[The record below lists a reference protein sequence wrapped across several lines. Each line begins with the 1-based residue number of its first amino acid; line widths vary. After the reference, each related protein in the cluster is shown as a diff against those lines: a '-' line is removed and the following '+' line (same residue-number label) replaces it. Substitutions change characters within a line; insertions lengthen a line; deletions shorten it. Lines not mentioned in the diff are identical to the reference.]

1 MSEIGPVVVVGGG
14 VTGLVAAHHLLQA
27 GVDVAIVE
35 ASQRLGG
42 KVRTE
47 HVDGFVVE
55 AGPDSFVAQKRTVLE
70 LAAHLGLD
78 GDVRPTRPGVGGSR
92 VWWDGRL
99 HDLPEGL
106 LLMAPSRLTPLF
118 RSSLLSWKGKL
129 RVLGDLFLPRG
140 GSDDESLE
148 SFVLRRLGPEML
160 ERVAQPLVAGIHAAE
175 PSTMSLRASFPRF
188 LDMEREHRSLFLAAR
203 AARKKATGA
212 SGSHFVT
219 FARGMG
225 QLTDALVEA
234 IGPAHVRT
242 GVAVTDLEARGGG
255 YRLGLGAGST
265 LEAAAVVLAAP
276 ARTTARLLAPVVPE
290 AAAAIG
296 GIAQVSTSTVTLVY
310 RAADVPE
317 LSGTGF
323 LVPAAQGRKV
333 TGVTFLSNKWPGRV
347 PDDRFVM
354 LRAFVGG
361 RHGQQA
367 ATCPRDQL
375 VEIVRA
381 ELAEMLDLRADPVL
395 TRVFQWVDG
404 LHRYT
409 LGHLDRVRVAEA
421 ALDQHPGLVVAGAA
435 FHGIGL
441 NECVDSG
448 RRAAMRLLAGQLAG
462 QPGGRR

>member
-1 MSEIGPVVVVGGG
+1 
-14 VTGLVAAHHLLQA
+14 
-27 GVDVAIVE
+27 
-35 ASQRLGG
+35 
-42 KVRTE
+42 
-47 HVDGFVVE
+47 
-55 AGPDSFVAQKRTVLE
+55 
-70 LAAHLGLD
+70 
-78 GDVRPTRPGVGGSR
+78 
-92 VWWDGRL
+92 
-99 HDLPEGL
+99 
-106 LLMAPSRLTPLF
+106 
-118 RSSLLSWKGKL
+118 
-129 RVLGDLFLPRG
+129 
-140 GSDDESLE
+140 
-148 SFVLRRLGPEML
+148 
-160 ERVAQPLVAGIHAAE
+160 
-175 PSTMSLRASFPRF
+175 
-188 LDMEREHRSLFLAAR
+188 
-203 AARKKATGA
+203 
-212 SGSHFVT
+212 
-219 FARGMG
+219 MG
-225 QLTDALVEA
+225 QLIDALVEA
-234 IGPAHVRT
+234 IGPAYVRT

-441 NECVDSG
+441 NECVDSAAG
-448 RRAAMRLLAGQLAG
+448 RRCGCWRDSSPASRAAGGSRPLPHARPVRKPPDSKPVGRLRSA
-462 QPGGRR
+462 R